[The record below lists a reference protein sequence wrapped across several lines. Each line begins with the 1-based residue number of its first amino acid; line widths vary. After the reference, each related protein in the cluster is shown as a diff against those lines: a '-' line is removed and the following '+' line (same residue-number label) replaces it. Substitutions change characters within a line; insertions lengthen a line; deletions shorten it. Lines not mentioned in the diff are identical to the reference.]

1 MNDRFELVQEAK
13 VQEYNS
19 LVKLYRHKK
28 TGARV
33 MSVIN
38 DDENKVFGIT
48 FRTPPN
54 DSTGVP
60 HIMEHSVLC
69 GSKKYPLKE
78 PFIELVKGS
87 LNTFLNAMTYPDKTT
102 YPVASQ
108 NEQDLY
114 NLADVYMDAV
124 LNPLIPPETLQ
135 QEGWHYELENKDE
148 PLSIKGVVFNEMKGV
163 YSDPDSLLY
172 RNMQQSVFT
181 ENTYGV
187 DSGGDPNAI
196 PDLTYEQFKGFHET
210 YYHPSNAWIYFYGDG
225 DPERRLEFL
234 DGYLNEFEAKDV
246 ESTIALQPKR
256 GETARHQYFFDA
268 EEEGDDIT
276 KTRFMMSWLLP
287 SPTPDLDMA
296 LSVLSYM
303 LVSTPASPLRKALI
317 ESGLGEELT
326 GGGLSD
332 HLRQMT
338 FSVGLKGIKASD
350 SDKVQALILET
361 LQSIADSGFTPELI
375 EATINTLEF
384 NLRENN
390 TGSFPRG
397 LDMMLDALRFW
408 LHDEDPIQAI
418 SFEGP
423 LNYVKDNISNN
434 PMWLSKLIQEHLL
447 DNQHLVVATLEPKVG
462 LRQSEEEAEFK
473 RLQDLKATLSDAEK
487 QTIVEQT
494 HTLKELQEK
503 PDDPE
508 VLAKLPTLTLNDIDK
523 EGKEI
528 PIDVSKHDGAEI
540 LYHDLFTNGIVYL
553 DVGFNVQN
561 LPQAW
566 IPFMPLFGHALIEIG
581 TKTENDVEL
590 AQRIRRRTGG
600 IWTSMLN
607 SGKHND
613 PRGVT
618 RFIIRGKATVEQAPE
633 MLNILRDLLETV
645 NFDNPEKFKQMALR
659 AKANRESGL
668 LPGGHGIVNT
678 RLRSHFDVTS
688 WVAEQMGGL
697 EQLFFLRR
705 LIKQIDEDW
714 PSVYNQLEEI
724 RKGLLNRHHMFC
736 NVTVDNDGWSA
747 FGPELQG
754 WLSGLPTGPAERQT
768 WTVNPLPEHEGLAL
782 SAQVNY
788 VGKGASIYDAGYKY
802 HGSVAVISKYIRT
815 TWLWEKVRMQ
825 GGAYGGMCG
834 FNRLSGVF
842 AFLSYRDPNLLNTLQ
857 AYDATGD
864 FLRELSVSP
873 DELSRS
879 VIGTI
884 GDIDTYRLADAKG
897 YTSMVRHLL
906 DETPERRQAVREE
919 ILSTNLQHFKDF
931 ANAVDAVRAQG
942 HVVVMGPASNLEEA
956 NATLSPKLTI
966 TDIQPKSQG

>member
-1 MNDRFELVQEAK
+1 MNERFELLREAK

-19 LVKLYRHKK
+19 VVKLYRHKK

-135 QEGWHYELENKDE
+135 QEGWHYELEDEKE
-148 PLSIKGVVFNEMKGV
+148 PLSIKGVVYNEMKGV

-181 ENTYGV
+181 ETTYGV
-187 DSGGDPNAI
+187 DSGGDPAAI
-196 PDLTYEQFKGFHET
+196 PELTYEQFKQFHET

-234 DGYLNEFEAKDV
+234 DGYLSDFDAKDV
-246 ESTIALQPKR
+246 NSGINLQPQR
-256 GETARHQYFFDA
+256 SEPARHRYFFDA
-268 EEEGDDIT
+268 EEEGDDIP
-276 KTRFMMSWLLP
+276 KTRLMMSWLLP
-287 SPTPDLDMA
+287 QPTPELDMA

-317 ESGLGEELT
+317 DSGLGEELT

-338 FSVGLKGIKASD
+338 FSVGLKGIKAAD
-350 SDKVQALILET
+350 AENVQALIKET
-361 LQSIADSGFTPELI
+361 LQSIADNGFTPELV

-408 LHDEDPIQAI
+408 LHDGDPITAI
-418 SFEGP
+418 SFEKP
-423 LNYVKDNISNN
+423 LEYVKDNIAKDSQWLSGLIRDHLLNN
-434 PMWLSKLIQEHLL
+434 P
-447 DNQHLVVATLEPKVG
+447 HLVVATLEPKVG
-462 LRQSEEEAEFK
+462 LRQSQEEAEFQ
-473 RLQDLKATLSDAEK
+473 RLQDLKAKLDENEK
-487 QTIVEQT
+487 QKIVEQT
-494 HTLKELQEK
+494 HALKEIQET

-508 VLAKLPTLTLNDIDK
+508 VLASLPTLTLDDIEK
-523 EGKEI
+523 EGKEL
-528 PIDVSKHDGAEI
+528 PIDVSDHEGTSI

-553 DVGFNVQN
+553 DVGFNVQT
-561 LPQAW
+561 LPQEW
-566 IPFMPLFGHALIEIG
+566 IPYMPLFGHALIEIG
-581 TKTENDVEL
+581 THTENDVEI

-607 SGKHND
+607 SARHDD
-613 PRGVT
+613 PQGVT
-618 RFIIRGKATVEQAPE
+618 NMIIRGKATVEQAPE
-633 MLNILRDLLETV
+633 MLNILHDLLNTV

-678 RLRSHFDVTS
+678 RLRSHFSVTS
-688 WVAEQMGGL
+688 WIGEQMGGL

-714 PSVYNQLEEI
+714 PSVYAQLEEI
-724 RKGLLNRHHMFC
+724 RKGLLNRNHMFC
-736 NVTVDNDGWSA
+736 NVTVDQKGWSTFA
-747 FGPELQG
+747 PELKG
-754 WLSGLPTGPAERQT
+754 WLNSLPGGEAERQT
-768 WTVNPLPEHEGLAL
+768 WSVGPLPEHEGLAL

-788 VGKGASIYDAGYKY
+788 VGKAANIYESGYKY
-802 HGSVAVISKYIRT
+802 NGSVAVISKYIRT

-834 FNRLSGVF
+834 FSRLSGVF
-842 AFLSYRDPNLLNTLQ
+842 GFLSYRDPNLLNTLK

-864 FLRELSVSP
+864 FLRQLSVSQE
-873 DELSRS
+873 ELSRS
-879 VIGTI
+879 IIGTI
-884 GDIDTYRLADAKG
+884 GDIDTYRLPDAKG

-906 DETPERRQAVREE
+906 DEGPERRQRVREE
-919 ILSTNLQHFKDF
+919 ILGTTLQHFKDF
-931 ANAVDAVRAQG
+931 ADAVDSVRDNG

-956 NATLSPKLTI
+956 NATLSPKLSI
-966 TDIQPKSQG
+966 TDVQPKTQG